1 LKGSD
6 SVLNA
11 LSSKFK
17 EVISTVLPITII
29 VLILHFTITPLETP
43 LLLRFLLGAFLITIG
58 LAIFL
63 FGVDLGITPIGSLLG
78 ETVAKTNK
86 LTVIILAGLLL
97 GFMISIAE
105 PDLHVLAGQV
115 DMVSAGQIPKAVIVV
130 VVSLGIALMLAV
142 GFLRTVYNLALSKVF
157 TLAYA
162 VIFLLS
168 LFTSAEFLAI
178 AFDSS
183 GATTGALTVPFVLA
197 LALGISSLNKDS
209 LVSESGS
216 FGLVGI
222 ISSGPIMAVTLM
234 SILSKT
240 DRIVGSLELQ
250 LTQSP
255 SLLAPFLI
263 ILPSNSWDA
272 FIALLPLLLVFL
284 VGQKLVFK
292 LPKKS
297 ARRVLKGLLY
307 TFIGLVLFLTGV
319 QAGFLDVGSLIG
331 YRLAS
336 SSRPLVVMIGLVL
349 GLVTVLAEPAVHVL
363 TNQIEEVTSGYVKR
377 KVVLFA
383 LSIGVGL
390 AVALSILRIVT
401 PAIQLWHYLLP
412 GFFLAIVL
420 TYFVP
425 ELFVGIAFDAG
436 GVASGPMTA
445 TFILAFA
452 QGVAEAA
459 EGANVLI
466 DGFGVIAMVAL
477 TPLLTLQ
484 LLGYLYK
491 VKSTEG
497 GVKANG

>member
-1 LKGSD
+1 M
-6 SVLNA
+6 
-11 LSSKFK
+11 
-17 EVISTVLPITII
+17 LPITII

-43 LLLRFLLGAFLITIG
+43 LLFRFLLGSFLIIIG

-63 FGVDLGITPIGSLLG
+63 FGVDLGITPLGSLLG
-78 ETVAKTNK
+78 EALAKTNK
-86 LTVIILAGLLL
+86 LKIVIIAGLLL

-105 PDLHVLAGQV
+105 PDLHVLAAQV
-115 DMVSAGQIPKAVIVV
+115 DSVTAGQIPKMAIVI

-142 GFLRTVYNLALSKVF
+142 GFIRTLYNIALSKVF
-157 TLAYA
+157 SLAYA
-162 VIFLLS
+162 IIFLLS
-168 LFTSAEFLAI
+168 LFASPEFLAI

-209 LVSESGS
+209 LVSASGS

-222 ISSGPIMAVTLM
+222 ISSGPIMAVALM

-240 DRIVGSLELQ
+240 DQITGRLV
-250 LTQSP
+250 LTITESP
-255 SLLAPFLI
+255 SLLAPFLAK
-263 ILPSNSWDA
+263 LPPNAWDS
-272 FIALLPLLLVFL
+272 FLALFPLLLLFL
-284 VGQKLVFK
+284 VGDRLIFR
-292 LPKKS
+292 LPKK
-297 ARRVLKGLLY
+297 AAHRIIKGLVY

-319 QAGFLDVGSLIG
+319 QAGFLDVGSIVG
-331 YRLAS
+331 YQLAS
-336 SSRPLVVMIGLVL
+336 RSRPLVVIIGLLL
-349 GLVTVLAEPAVHVL
+349 GLVTVIAEPAVYVL
-363 TNQIEEVTSGYVKR
+363 TTQIEDVTSGYVKR

-390 AVALSILRIVT
+390 AVALSILRIIT

-459 EGANVLI
+459 EGANVLL
-466 DGFGVIAMVAL
+466 DGFGVIAIVAL
-477 TPLLTLQ
+477 TPLITLQ

-491 VKSTEG
+491 VKSAQG
-497 GVKANG
+497 GVETDG

>member
-1 LKGSD
+1 
-6 SVLNA
+6 LNA
-11 LSSKFK
+11 LSAKFK
-17 EVISTVLPITII
+17 EILSTVLPITII

-43 LLLRFLLGAFLITIG
+43 LLFRFLLGSFLIIIG

-63 FGVDLGITPIGSLLG
+63 FGVDLGITPLGSLLG
-78 ETVAKTNK
+78 EALAKTNK
-86 LTVIILAGLLL
+86 LKIVIIAGLLL

-105 PDLHVLAGQV
+105 PDLHVLAAQV
-115 DMVSAGQIPKAVIVV
+115 DSVTAGQIPKMAIVI

-142 GFLRTVYNLALSKVF
+142 GFIRTLYNIALSKVF
-157 TLAYA
+157 SLAYA
-162 VIFLLS
+162 IIFLLS
-168 LFTSAEFLAI
+168 LFASPEFLAI

-209 LVSESGS
+209 LVSASGS

-222 ISSGPIMAVTLM
+222 ISSGPIMAVALM

-240 DRIVGSLELQ
+240 DQITGRLV
-250 LTQSP
+250 LTITESP
-255 SLLAPFLI
+255 SLLAPFLAK
-263 ILPSNSWDA
+263 LPPNAWDS
-272 FIALLPLLLVFL
+272 FLALFPLLLLFL
-284 VGQKLVFK
+284 VGDRLIFR
-292 LPKKS
+292 LPKK
-297 ARRVLKGLLY
+297 AAHRIIKGLVY

-319 QAGFLDVGSLIG
+319 QAGFLDVGSIVG
-331 YRLAS
+331 YQLAS
-336 SSRPLVVMIGLVL
+336 RSRPLVVIIGLLL
-349 GLVTVLAEPAVHVL
+349 GLVTVIAEPAVYVL
-363 TNQIEEVTSGYVKR
+363 TTQIEDVTSGYVKR

-390 AVALSILRIVT
+390 AVALSILRIIT

-459 EGANVLI
+459 EGANVLL
-466 DGFGVIAMVAL
+466 DGFGVIAIVAL
-477 TPLLTLQ
+477 TPLITLQ

-491 VKSTEG
+491 VKSAQG
-497 GVKANG
+497 GVETDG